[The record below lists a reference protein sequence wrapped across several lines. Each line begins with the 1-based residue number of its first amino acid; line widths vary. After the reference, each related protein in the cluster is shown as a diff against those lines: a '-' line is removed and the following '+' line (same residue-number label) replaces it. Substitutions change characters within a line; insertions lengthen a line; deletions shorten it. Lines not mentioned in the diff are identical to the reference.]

1 MKSVEN
7 LSLSPSNNRINKHT
21 DNFYWIIAVAVSK
34 GNFKVQSLT
43 TGPIKKL
50 LEFTFRRGTM
60 INVQYMKPFY
70 TKVTDN
76 TLRLVFAY
84 QYFSI
89 TKDDEL
95 YHFIPVDGKEMII
108 NLNTMQIENL
118 SEIFVFQRGNRFVR
132 YPLYQ
137 LLVQSDVH
145 DHLMSI
151 IDEAITQ
158 KETVNLVT
166 CKEESEIED
175 IISLLEVTNLER
187 LIDEALEERNEAL
200 FYDLVEKRE
209 KYKQK
214 SV

>member
-1 MKSVEN
+1 MLV
-7 LSLSPSNNRINKHT
+7 
-21 DNFYWIIAVAVSK
+21 NF
-34 GNFKVQSLT
+34 FM
-43 TGPIKKL
+43 
-50 LEFTFRRGTM
+50 RRGTM
-60 INVQYMKPFY
+60 IHVQYLKPFY

-76 TLRLVFAY
+76 SLRLVFAY

-89 TKDDEL
+89 TKDEEL

-118 SEIFVFQRGNRFVR
+118 SEIFVFQRGNRFIR

-151 IDEAITQ
+151 IDDAVTQ

-166 CKEESEIED
+166 CKEESEIDD
-175 IISLLEVTNLER
+175 IITLLEERNLER
-187 LIDEALEERNEAL
+187 LIDEALAERNEAL
-200 FYDLVEKRE
+200 FYDLVGKRE
-209 KYKQK
+209 KYKSK
-214 SV
+214 SS

>member
-1 MKSVEN
+1 
-7 LSLSPSNNRINKHT
+7 
-21 DNFYWIIAVAVSK
+21 
-34 GNFKVQSLT
+34 VQSLT
-43 TGPIKKL
+43 GNVEGIML
-50 LEFTFRRGTM
+50 VNFFMRRGTM
-60 INVQYMKPFY
+60 IHVQYLKPFY

-76 TLRLVFAY
+76 SLRLVFAY

-89 TKDDEL
+89 TKDEEL

-118 SEIFVFQRGNRFVR
+118 SEIFVFQRGNRFIR

-151 IDEAITQ
+151 IDEAVTQ

-166 CKEESEIED
+166 CKEESEIDD
-175 IISLLEVTNLER
+175 IITVLEERNLER
-187 LIDEALEERNEAL
+187 LIDEALAERNEAL
-200 FYDLVEKRE
+200 FYDLVGKRE
-209 KYKQK
+209 KYKSK
-214 SV
+214 SS